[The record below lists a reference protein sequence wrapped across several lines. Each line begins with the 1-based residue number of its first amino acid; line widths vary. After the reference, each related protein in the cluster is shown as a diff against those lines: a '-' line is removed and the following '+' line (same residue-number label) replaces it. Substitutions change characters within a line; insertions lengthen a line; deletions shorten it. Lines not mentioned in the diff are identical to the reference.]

1 MSAGAEETVRQALLD
16 ELGRQAAI
24 SEGALTIEPGE
35 ERVVIK
41 GPVDLDELVMVVM
54 GSLAGGP

>member
-24 SEGALTIEPGE
+24 SQGALTIEPGE
-35 ERVVIK
+35 ERVVIQ

>member
-35 ERVVIK
+35 ERVVIQ